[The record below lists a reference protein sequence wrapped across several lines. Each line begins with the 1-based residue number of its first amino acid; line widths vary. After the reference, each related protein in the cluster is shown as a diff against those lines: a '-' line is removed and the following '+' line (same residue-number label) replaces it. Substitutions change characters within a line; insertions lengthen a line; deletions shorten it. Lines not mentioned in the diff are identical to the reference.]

1 MARRGRPPKDLENGG
16 KRTEVL
22 EVASK
27 FFLADGYDG
36 ASINAMAR
44 ASGISK
50 ESIYRYFD
58 GKAELFKAVIEKEL
72 ALYQQRLND
81 TTNLETHVDL
91 ESALLDTAEHMLMTV
106 MSDRTLALRRLIF
119 QEATRSPDVGA
130 LYHKIGP
137 SVAYQRLETLL
148 SHFDIFPAKRANQLA
163 RHFTGMLMHAY
174 GLERECG
181 LRAAP
186 SSRSARSYS
195 QMIVTDF
202 LRAFLPELSK

>member
-1 MARRGRPPKDLENGG
+1 MARRGRPRKDLDNGG

-27 FFLADGYDG
+27 FFLAHGYDG

-50 ESIYRYFD
+50 ESIYRYFV
-58 GKAELFKAVIEKEL
+58 GKEELFKAVIEQEL
-72 ALYQQRLND
+72 ALYQQRLDD

-91 ESALLDTAEHMLMTV
+91 ESALVDTAEHMLTTV

-119 QEATRSPDVGA
+119 QEATQSPDIGA

-148 SHFDIFPAKRANQLA
+148 SHFGVSPAKRANQLA
-163 RHFTGMLMHAY
+163 RHFAAMLLHAY

-181 LRAAP
+181 LRPAP
-186 SSRSARSYS
+186 SPRAARTYS
-195 QMIVTDF
+195 QMIVADF
-202 LRAFLPELSK
+202 MRAFLPEIKG